1 MIDLHLWMPLEAFT
15 NAAQKTSCM
24 YWSSMKPGI
33 GFVKSKLG
41 KDQTMDM
48 EEVYLRQINEH
59 LKRQT
64 ELQEANN
71 ELLRELLQRLGN

>member
-1 MIDLHLWMPLEAFT
+1 
-15 NAAQKTSCM
+15 
-24 YWSSMKPGI
+24 MKPGI

-64 ELQEANN
+64 ELQQANN